1 MLYLYCGNEH
11 RPAKDEVEKPSIE
24 IKFLDENDQEIT
36 SANKDALNDAQNRIK
51 LQKMYITLCIFSFE
65 RTILCAHLTEN
76 VSTMRFVAR

>member
-1 MLYLYCGNEH
+1 MY
-11 RPAKDEVEKPSIE
+11 
-24 IKFLDENDQEIT
+24 
-36 SANKDALNDAQNRIK
+36 KDALNDAKNRIK